1 MEQEQK
7 SCLANGGWVQSA
19 AGQSFPVFSPTT
31 NKVLAHVPKLSEQ
44 EIHKAI
50 DCSHR
55 ALQAW
60 KVTPARTRAKILTN
74 LGTYLLDMR
83 EQIAAIISAEQGKPI
98 TEALGEVQYSAQY
111 MQCYA
116 EEALRIT
123 TEAIEDNDSPKH
135 LEVQSRPLGV
145 VAAITPWNFPL
156 AMLARKMAAALA
168 AGCTFIAKPAPET
181 PLSALA
187 LGEACCSAKVPTD
200 VVQIV
205 TGDAHTI
212 GRAFMQSKIVRGVS
226 FTGSTTT
233 GKLLIEQSS
242 STVKK
247 LTLELGGNAPCIICK
262 DANIEDAVQGIL
274 LGKFRNAGQ
283 VCIAINRLLIH
294 EDIAPE
300 ISRKL
305 AHAVSQLK
313 TYENETTP
321 YDIGPLITQAAV
333 HKVARLVTEA
343 LNQGATLA
351 YGTIPAART
360 DSTLVKP
367 CILAGITSSMAI
379 WHEEIFGPILSMT
392 TFSDTDEAIALANDT
407 DYGLAS
413 YVYSSDLEAAR
424 AIAHQ
429 LDFGMVGIND
439 TAISNARAPFGG
451 VKQSGFGREGGRY
464 GIAEYMEL
472 QYQCISG

>member
-1 MEQEQK
+1 
-7 SCLANGGWVQSA
+7 
-19 AGQSFPVFSPTT
+19 
-31 NKVLAHVPKLSEQ
+31 
-44 EIHKAI
+44 
-50 DCSHR
+50 
-55 ALQAW
+55 LQAW
-60 KVTPARTRAKILTN
+60 KITPAQTRAKILTN

-83 EQIAAIISAEQGKPI
+83 EQLAAIISAEQGKPI
-98 TEALGEVQYSAQY
+98 KEALGEVQYSAQY

-123 TEAIEDNDSPKH
+123 PEAIEDDDSPKH
-135 LEVQSRPLGV
+135 LEVQSKPLGV

-262 DANIEDAVQGIL
+262 DANIEKAVQGIL

-283 VCIAINRLLIH
+283 VCIAINRLLVH

-333 HKVARLVTEA
+333 HKVASLVTEA

-351 YGTIPAART
+351 YGTIPATNT

-367 CILAGITSSMAI
+367 CILSGITSSMAI
-379 WHEEIFGPILSMT
+379 WDEEIFGPILSMT

-413 YVYSSDLEAAR
+413 YVYSSDIEAAR
-424 AIAHQ
+424 ALAQQ

>member
-19 AGQSFPVFSPTT
+19 TGKSFPVFSPTT
-31 NKVLAHVPKLSEQ
+31 NQLLARVPKLSEQ
-44 EIHKAI
+44 EIRAAI
-50 DCSHR
+50 DCSHH
-55 ALQAW
+55 AFQAW
-60 KVTPARTRAKILTN
+60 RTTPAHTRSEILTN
-74 LGTYLLDMR
+74 LGTYLLDTR
-83 EQIAAIISAEQGKPI
+83 EQLAAIISAEQGKPI
-98 TEALGEVQYSAQY
+98 KEALGEVQYSAQY

-116 EEALRIT
+116 EEALRLT
-123 TEAIEDNDSPKH
+123 TEAIEDKDSPKH
-135 LEVQSRPLGV
+135 LEVQSRPIGV

-187 LGEACCSAKVPTD
+187 LGEACCYVKVPTD

-205 TGDAHTI
+205 TGDAETI
-212 GRAFMQSKIVRGVS
+212 GRELMQSKIVRGVS
-226 FTGSTTT
+226 FTGSTAT

-262 DANIEDAVQGIL
+262 DADIEDAVQGVL

-283 VCIAINRLLIH
+283 VCIAINRLLVH
-294 EDIAPE
+294 EDIVPE

-305 AHAVSQLK
+305 AHAVSQL
-313 TYENETTP
+313 TLYGNESAP
-321 YDIGPLITQAAV
+321 YDIGPLINSAAV
-333 HKVARLVTEA
+333 NKVVRLVTDA
-343 LNQGATLA
+343 LDQGATLE
-351 YGTIPAART
+351 YGTIPTAST
-360 DSTLVKP
+360 ESTLVKP
-367 CILAGITSSMAI
+367 CILSGVTPTMAI

-413 YVYSSDLEAAR
+413 YIYSSDIEAAR
-424 AIAHQ
+424 AIAHH